1 MDGPGTEDEF
11 PALANQEDVNEKETT
26 DEMNISAMG
35 PEEVQDQQNDADVI
49 DIFPIDILS
58 CCWKPNSGKLM
69 LQITGLNGLSEDVV

>member
-1 MDGPGTEDEF
+1 MDGPGTEDGF

-58 CCWKPNSGKLM
+58 CRWKPNSGKLM